1 MICVFYDSLLKEEWI
16 FFLLF
21 RYDRGNSLISNKF
34 FLLNYQ
40 LLLILFG
47 IYTYGLLFEKF
58 DNRWFK
64 RINDL
69 VY

>member
-21 RYDRGNSLISNKF
+21 RYDRGNSLISNNF

>member
-40 LLLILFG
+40 LLLILFD

-58 DNRWFK
+58 DNR
-64 RINDL
+64 
-69 VY
+69 

>member
-40 LLLILFG
+40 LLLILFD